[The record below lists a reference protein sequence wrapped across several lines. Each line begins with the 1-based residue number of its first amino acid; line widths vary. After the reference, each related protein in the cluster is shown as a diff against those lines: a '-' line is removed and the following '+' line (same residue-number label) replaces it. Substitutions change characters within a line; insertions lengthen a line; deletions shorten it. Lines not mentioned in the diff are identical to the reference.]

1 MGTQAAGRPAV
12 RDRVQL
18 IRAAHFQHP
27 NAALTAI
34 IAPNDSGPELV
45 HTDFVVSAATYSV
58 VTALSHAGLVRDH
71 NEDSLVIGQWTLCAA
86 ETQTP
91 QTLVFPIASPLVVA
105 VADGLGGHPGGDV
118 ASSLVVR
125 ELARAGPTLDSE
137 ERLRDVL
144 NACNRDLYTIAADQP
159 MLTAMGTTV
168 AGVLLTSDQVLA
180 FNVGDSR
187 VYTHG
192 PDGLRQVSVD
202 DSPPLAAGQEHTV
215 IVTQTLGGGLTYTD
229 VEPHVSAFPQSS
241 EVRWLIC
248 SDGLSD
254 LVRNETL
261 SELLEETEDSRAAF
275 ELWKAAIEAGG
286 HDNITV
292 ALVRVAS

>member
-1 MGTQAAGRPAV
+1 VYPCLVVGTRTRQAH
-12 RDRVQL
+12 RDHRTND
-18 IRAAHFQHP
+18 P
-27 NAALTAI
+27 N
-34 IAPNDSGPELV
+34 PKVV
-45 HTDFVVSAATYSV
+45 HTEFVASATYSV

-71 NEDSLVIGQWTLCAA
+71 NEDSLVVGQWTLCAA
-86 ETQTP
+86 ETETP

-137 ERLRDVL
+137 QRLRDLL
-144 NACNRDLYTIAADQP
+144 NACNRSLYGIAADQP
-159 MLTAMGTTV
+159 MLMAMGTTV
-168 AGVLLTSDQVLA
+168 AGVLLRSDQVLA

-187 VYTHG
+187 VYAHG
-192 PDGLRQVSVD
+192 PDGLQQVSVD
-202 DSPPLAAGQEHTV
+202 DSPLLAPGQEHTV

-229 VEPHVSAFPQSS
+229 VEPHMSAFPQST

-254 LVRNETL
+254 LVPPETL
-261 SELLEETEDSRAAF
+261 NDLLQESEDRRAAF

-286 HDNITV
+286 HDNITL
-292 ALVRVAS
+292 ALVRVAD

>member
-1 MGTQAAGRPAV
+1 MHT
-12 RDRVQL
+12 
-18 IRAAHFQHP
+18 
-27 NAALTAI
+27 
-34 IAPNDSGPELV
+34 ELV
-45 HTDFVVSAATYSV
+45 ASAATYSV

-71 NEDSLVIGQWTLCAA
+71 NEDSLVTGQWTLCAA
-86 ETQTP
+86 ETETP
-91 QTLVFPIASPLVVA
+91 QTFVFPIASPLVVA

-137 ERLRDVL
+137 QRLRDVL
-144 NACNRDLYTIAADQP
+144 NACNRALYGIAADQP
-159 MLTAMGTTV
+159 MLMAMGTTV
-168 AGVLLTSDQVLA
+168 AGVLLRSDQVLA

-187 VYTHG
+187 VYAHG
-192 PDGLRQVSVD
+192 PDGLQQVSVD
-202 DSPPLAAGQEHTV
+202 DSPPLAPGQQHTV

-229 VEPHVSAFPQSS
+229 VEPHVSAFPQST

-254 LVRNETL
+254 LVANETL
-261 SELLEETEDSRAAF
+261 NDLLQESEDRRAAF

-286 HDNITV
+286 HDNITLT
-292 ALVRVAS
+292 LVRVAE

>member
-1 MGTQAAGRPAV
+1 MRNAAGLEW
-12 RDRVQL
+12 DSK
-18 IRAAHFQHP
+18 
-27 NAALTAI
+27 AALVQT
-34 IAPNDSGPELV
+34 E
-45 HTDFVVSAATYSV
+45 FVASEATYSV
-58 VTALSHAGLVRDH
+58 VTALSHSGLVRDH

-86 ETQTP
+86 ETDTP

-125 ELARAGPTLDSE
+125 ELARAGRTLDSE
-137 ERLRDVL
+137 QRLRDVL
-144 NACNRDLYTIAADQP
+144 NACNRALYDIAADEP

-168 AGVLLTSDQVLA
+168 AGVLLTSDQVFA

-187 VYTHG
+187 VYIHG
-192 PDGLRQVSVD
+192 PEGLRQVSVD
-202 DSPPLAAGQEHTV
+202 DSPPLAPGQEHTV
-215 IVTQTLGGGLTYTD
+215 IVTQTLGGGISYAD
-229 VEPHVSAFPQSS
+229 VEPHVAAFPQST

-248 SDGLSD
+248 SDGLTD

-261 SELLEETEDSRAAF
+261 NDLLQESEDSRAAF

-286 HDNITV
+286 DDNITL
-292 ALVRVAS
+292 ALVRVAG

>member
-1 MGTQAAGRPAV
+1 V
-12 RDRVQL
+12 
-18 IRAAHFQHP
+18 
-27 NAALTAI
+27 I
-34 IAPNDSGPELV
+34 IAPMTPSPELV
-45 HTDFVVSAATYSV
+45 QTESVASAASYSV

-86 ETQTP
+86 ETETP

-105 VADGLGGHPGGDV
+105 VADGLGGHPGGDI
-118 ASSLVVR
+118 ASSFVAR
-125 ELARAGPTLDSE
+125 ELARAGPTLDNE
-137 ERLRDVL
+137 QRLRDVL
-144 NACNRDLYTIAADQP
+144 SACNKDLYDIAEDQP
-159 MLTAMGTTV
+159 TLMAMGTTL
-168 AGVLLTSDQVLA
+168 AGVLLTSDQVFA

-192 PDGLRQVSVD
+192 LDGLRQVSVD
-202 DSPPLAAGQEHTV
+202 DSPPLAPGQEHTV
-215 IVTQTLGGGLTYTD
+215 IVTQTLGGGLTYAD
-229 VEPHVSAFPQSS
+229 VEPHVSAFPQST

-261 SELLEETEDSRAAF
+261 SDLLEETEDSRAAF

-286 HDNITV
+286 RDNITL

>member
-1 MGTQAAGRPAV
+1 
-12 RDRVQL
+12 
-18 IRAAHFQHP
+18 
-27 NAALTAI
+27 
-34 IAPNDSGPELV
+34 V
-45 HTDFVVSAATYSV
+45 HTEFVASAATYSA
-58 VTALSHAGLVRDH
+58 VTALSQAGLVRDH

-86 ETQTP
+86 ETETP
-91 QTLVFPIASPLVVA
+91 QTLVFPNASPLVVA

-125 ELARAGPTLDSE
+125 ELARAGPRLDSE
-137 ERLRDVL
+137 QRLRDVL
-144 NACNRDLYTIAADQP
+144 NACNRSLYGIAADQP
-159 MLTAMGTTV
+159 MLMAMGTTV

-192 PDGLRQVSVD
+192 PDGLQQVSVD
-202 DSPPLAAGQEHTV
+202 DSPPLAPGQEHTV

-229 VEPHVSAFPQSS
+229 VEPHVSAFPQST

-254 LVRNETL
+254 LVANETL
-261 SELLEETEDSRAAF
+261 NDLLQESEDRRAAF

-286 HDNITV
+286 HDNITLT
-292 ALVRVAS
+292 LVRVAE

>member
-1 MGTQAAGRPAV
+1 MHT
-12 RDRVQL
+12 
-18 IRAAHFQHP
+18 
-27 NAALTAI
+27 
-34 IAPNDSGPELV
+34 ELV
-45 HTDFVVSAATYSV
+45 AGATTYSV
-58 VTALSHAGLVRDH
+58 VTALSHVGLIRDH

-91 QTLVFPIASPLVVA
+91 QTLGFPIASPLVVA

-125 ELARAGPTLDSE
+125 ELARAAPTLDSE
-137 ERLRDVL
+137 QRLRDVL
-144 NACNRDLYTIAADQP
+144 NACNRALYEIAEDQP
-159 MLTAMGTTV
+159 TLMAMGTTV

-187 VYTHG
+187 VYMHG

-202 DSPPLAAGQEHTV
+202 DRPPLAPGQEHSA
-215 IVTQTLGGGLTYTD
+215 IVTQTLGGGLTYAD
-229 VEPHVSAFPQSS
+229 VEPHVAAFPQST

-248 SDGLSD
+248 TDGLSD
-254 LVRNETL
+254 LVDNETL
-261 SELLEETEDSRAAF
+261 GDLLKESEDSPAAF

-286 HDNITV
+286 TDNITL
-292 ALVRVAS
+292 ALVRVVD

>member
-1 MGTQAAGRPAV
+1 LYPCLVVGTTRTPQAHCDHR
-12 RDRVQL
+12 
-18 IRAAHFQHP
+18 
-27 NAALTAI
+27 T
-34 IAPNDSGPELV
+34 NDPDPELV
-45 HTDFVVSAATYSV
+45 HTESVATAPSYSV

-86 ETQTP
+86 ETETP
-91 QTLVFPIASPLVVA
+91 QTLVFPIAGPLVVA

-125 ELARAGPTLDSE
+125 ELARAGPTVDSE
-137 ERLRDVL
+137 QRLRDVL
-144 NACNRDLYTIAADQP
+144 DACNKDLYDIAADQP
-159 MLTAMGTTV
+159 TLTAMGTTV
-168 AGVLLTSDQVLA
+168 AGVLLTSEQVFA

-187 VYTHG
+187 IYTHG
-192 PDGLRQVSVD
+192 PEGLRQVSVD
-202 DSPPLAAGQEHTV
+202 DSPPLAPGQEYTV
-215 IVTQTLGGGLTYTD
+215 IVTQTLGGGLTYAD

-241 EVRWLIC
+241 DVRWLIC

-261 SELLEETEDSRAAF
+261 SDLLEETEDSRAAF

-286 HDNITV
+286 RDNITL
-292 ALVRVAS
+292 ALVRVAG

>member
-1 MGTQAAGRPAV
+1 M
-12 RDRVQL
+12 
-18 IRAAHFQHP
+18 
-27 NAALTAI
+27 
-34 IAPNDSGPELV
+34 APDAEPV
-45 HTDFVVSAATYSV
+45 HTEFVAGAASYSV

-86 ETQTP
+86 ETETP

-125 ELARAGPTLDSE
+125 ELARAAPTLDSE
-137 ERLRDVL
+137 QSLRDVL
-144 NACNRDLYTIAADQP
+144 NSCNRALYGIAADQP
-159 MLTAMGTTV
+159 MLMAMGTTV

-192 PDGLRQVSVD
+192 ADGLRQVSVD
-202 DSPPLAAGQEHTV
+202 DSPPLAPGQQHTV
-215 IVTQTLGGGLTYTD
+215 IVTQTLGGGLTYAD
-229 VEPHVSAFPQSS
+229 VEPHVAAFAQST

-254 LVRNETL
+254 LVPDETL
-261 SELLEETEDSRAAF
+261 SDLLEESEDSRAAF
-275 ELWKAAIEAGG
+275 GLWKAAIEAGG
-286 HDNITV
+286 HDNITL
-292 ALVRVAS
+292 ALVRVALK

>member
-1 MGTQAAGRPAV
+1 
-12 RDRVQL
+12 
-18 IRAAHFQHP
+18 
-27 NAALTAI
+27 
-34 IAPNDSGPELV
+34 V
-45 HTDFVVSAATYSV
+45 HTEFVASPAIYSV

-86 ETQTP
+86 ETETP

-105 VADGLGGHPGGDV
+105 VADGLGGHPAGDV

-137 ERLRDVL
+137 QGLRDVL
-144 NACNRDLYTIAADQP
+144 RGCNKALYDIAADQP
-159 MLTAMGTTV
+159 MFLAMGTTV
-168 AGVLLTSDQVLA
+168 AGVLLAADQMFA

-202 DSPPLAAGQEHTV
+202 DSPPLAPGQEHTV
-215 IVTQTLGGGLTYTD
+215 LVTQTLGGGLSYAD
-229 VEPHVSAFPQSS
+229 VEPHVSALPQSPD
-241 EVRWLIC
+241 VRWLIC

-254 LVRNETL
+254 LVPNGTL
-261 SELLEETEDSRAAF
+261 SDLLEESEDSRAASQ
-275 ELWKAAIEAGG
+275 LWKAAIDAGG
-286 HDNITV
+286 HDNITL
-292 ALVRVAS
+292 ALVRVVGA